1 MKIKPRLKEELRKYL
16 LNKLNEESKKATLI
30 SSHKLTSEQVD
41 EIKLKFPSIKE
52 KKLELKID
60 EDLLAGFILKEGSK
74 ITDLSI
80 KTKLI
85 QFKKTINEVAR

>member
-16 LNKLNEESKKATLI
+16 LNKLREESKKATLI

-52 KKLELKID
+52 KKLELKVD

-80 KTKLI
+80 KSKLI

>member
-1 MKIKPRLKEELRKYL
+1 MKKLIVKYL
-16 LNKLNEESKKATLI
+16 LNKLSEESKKATLI

>member
-16 LNKLNEESKKATLI
+16 LNKLSEESKKATLI